1 MDYLFVIC
9 LAILGF
15 FMVSILSRKANQL
28 SDRIFT
34 FWLFLVALAEVTFF
48 LSSQNL
54 FHDFHWVYEFAC
66 ASHVLHGSMF
76 YFYILSLV
84 DPNFGFSKKHFL
96 HLIPFAVYMGY
107 KTTTKSLGLVDCLG
121 EGGCSHSDN
130 IYAIISV
137 YMKFLIILAY
147 VVMGYW
153 MILKVQKN
161 KSFAKGNPY
170 RLKWISSIG
179 NGVMVLLAV
188 VFILKL
194 LGAFDVHFV
203 IDQVMVINIIV
214 SVFVISF
221 VYIYSKYAY
230 IFAHPM
236 SVNLAFPVEKDTTS
250 VNISEEENPYDEQF
264 QKICDFIE
272 TKEVYKDGD
281 LTLRKL
287 SEMIDLPEHI
297 ISQAINRSA
306 NRSYSDFINSYR
318 INYFIQLIDQKAHE
332 DKTLLYLAFDCGFN
346 SKSSFNRVFK
356 QFHEIT
362 PTEYIKSKGVVN

>member
-9 LAILGF
+9 LAILVF
-15 FMVSILSRKANQL
+15 FMVSIMSRKANHL
-28 SDRIFT
+28 SDKIFT

-66 ASHVLHGSMF
+66 ASHVLHGTMF
-76 YFYILSLV
+76 YFYVLSLV
-84 DPNFGFSKKHFL
+84 NPDFSFGKKHLL
-96 HLIPFAVYMGY
+96 HLIPFGIYMGY
-107 KTTTKSLGLVDCLG
+107 KTTTKSLGLVDCLE

-130 IYAIISV
+130 IYAVISV

-147 VVMGYW
+147 VLTGYI

-161 KSFAKGNPY
+161 KSFTKGNPY
-170 RLKWISSIG
+170 GVKWISSIG
-179 NGVMVLLAV
+179 NGVLILLSV
-188 VFILKL
+188 VFLIKL
-194 LGAFDVHFV
+194 LGSNGVHFV
-203 IDQVMVINIIV
+203 IDQVMLINIIV

-221 VYIYSKYAY
+221 VYIYTKYSY
-230 IFAHPM
+230 IFAHPL
-236 SVNLAFPVEKDTTS
+236 SVALVAPAANNSREQVVVDD
-250 VNISEEENPYDEQF
+250 ENPYDEQF
-264 QKICDFIE
+264 QQICEFIE
-272 TKEVYKDGD
+272 QKEVYKDGD

-287 SEMIDLPEHI
+287 SAMIDVPEHT

-318 INYFIQLIDQKAHE
+318 INYFIHLIEQKAHE

-356 QFHEIT
+356 QFHDIT
-362 PTEYIKSKGVVN
+362 PTEYIKSKS

>member
-15 FMVSILSRKANQL
+15 FMVSILSRKANHL
-28 SDRIFT
+28 SDKIFT
-34 FWLFLVALAEVTFF
+34 IWLFLVAIAELTFF

-54 FHDFHWVYEFAC
+54 FHDFHWFYELAC
-66 ASHVLHGSMF
+66 ASHVMHGAVF

-84 DPNFGFSKKHFL
+84 DPNFGFCKKHLL

-147 VVMGYW
+147 VVVGYL
-153 MILKVQKN
+153 MILKVQK
-161 KSFAKGNPY
+161 SETVLGGNPY

-179 NGVMVLLAV
+179 NGVIILLSAV
-188 VFILKL
+188 FLIKL
-194 LGAFDVHFV
+194 LGVLGVHFV
-203 IDQVMVINIIV
+203 IDQVMLINIIV

-221 VYIYSKYAY
+221 VYIYSKYSY
-230 IFAHPM
+230 IFAYPM
-236 SVNLAFPVEKDTTS
+236 NNNVAIPKSENTNSGSNSVG
-250 VNISEEENPYDEQF
+250 ENPYDEQF
-264 QKICDFIE
+264 QKICNFIE

-287 SEMIDLPEHI
+287 SDMIDMPEHI
-297 ISQAINRSA
+297 ISQAINRNA
-306 NRSYSDFINSYR
+306 NRSYSDFVNSYR
-318 INYFIQLIDQKAHE
+318 INYFIQLIDQKAHK

-362 PTEYIKSKGVVN
+362 PTEYIKSRSC